1 MKGID
6 ESQDFVGK
14 GEEVKGLRRRP
25 RLSGS
30 RDPEGLSEVTS
41 GSAGISSGI
50 PESFYAQFMTK
61 EQQEKFAQILRS
73 PELLK
78 LDTEIGRLKVLASN
92 LNVGDTDEDNVKLL
106 VSVHDL
112 IGRLVATRHK
122 MLYGDKH
129 LVNVQAIHIIM
140 DRIVRVI
147 EKHVVSPVAREAI
160 AKDLAEMDLGK
171 EK

>member
-1 MKGID
+1 MKGAD
-6 ESQDFVGK
+6 GREDFEGK
-14 GEEVKGLRRRP
+14 GERAKGLKRRP

-30 RDPEGLSEVTS
+30 RDREELSGGAREP
-41 GSAGISSGI
+41 AGISSVI
-50 PESFYAQFMTK
+50 PESFYSQFMTK

-73 PELLK
+73 PELLR
-78 LDTEIGRLKVLASN
+78 LDTEIARLKVLASN
-92 LNVGDTDEDNVKLL
+92 LDTSDTEEKNVKLL

-129 LVNVQAIHIIM
+129 LVNVQAIHVIM

-147 EKHVVSPVAREAI
+147 ERHVVSPVAREAI
-160 AKDLAEMDLGK
+160 GKDLAEMDLGK

>member
-1 MKGID
+1 MKGTEGRED
-6 ESQDFVGK
+6 SVGK
-14 GEEVKGLRRRP
+14 GEEAEGLRRRP

-30 RDPEGLSEVTS
+30 KDPEELSGEAT
-41 GSAGISSGI
+41 GPGRISSEI
-50 PESFYAQFMTK
+50 PESFYSQFMTR
-61 EQQEKFAQILRS
+61 EQQEKFAQILKS

-78 LDTEIGRLKVLASN
+78 LDTEIARLKVLASN
-92 LNVGDTDEDNVKLL
+92 LDSSDTEEKNVKLL

-147 EKHVVSPVAREAI
+147 ERHVVSPVAREAI
-160 AKDLAEMDLGK
+160 AKDLGEMDLGK